1 MIQGIERIL
10 KASIIDKVPSVSSA
24 AIVSSY
30 HLYSVAKD
38 IIKRWTNEV
47 QEAVNQ
53 KRPSGSA
60 FSSAAS
66 TYFTA
71 GQSKQPQIIV
81 SNSNISQ
88 YHAISLFY
96 LIRQHDRM
104 AVTKLVQQYS
114 GSQQQQSGSFLSGGG
129 KGKANSQTLRNPAA
143 VCMLIRF
150 ACKIAQ
156 DDIGYKI

>member
-96 LIRQHDRM
+96 LIRLMNVDPSYLYR
-104 AVTKLVQQYS
+104 A
-114 GSQQQQSGSFLSGGG
+114 
-129 KGKANSQTLRNPAA
+129 ADAA
-143 VCMLIRF
+143 VDAVDGVVVVVEEETYIVDVAVQYNNLHLV
-150 ACKIAQ
+150 
-156 DDIGYKI
+156 

>member
-10 KASIIDKVPSVSSA
+10 KASIVDKVPSVSSA

-30 HLYSVAKD
+30 HLYNVAKD

-53 KRPSGSA
+53 KKPSGR
-60 FSSAAS
+60 SAAAI
-66 TYFTA
+66 YFTA
-71 GQSKQPQIIV
+71 GQSKQPQTII

-96 LIRQHDRM
+96 LIRQHDKM

-114 GSQQQQSGSFLSGGG
+114 GTGGSNNN
-129 KGKANSQTLRNPAA
+129 ATSQTLRNTAA
-143 VCMLIRF
+143 ICMLIRF
-150 ACKIAQ
+150 ACKIVQ
-156 DDIGYKI
+156 DDAG

>member
-30 HLYSVAKD
+30 HLYNVAKD

-53 KRPSGSA
+53 KRPSRSA
-60 FSSAAS
+60 FSSTAS

-114 GSQQQQSGSFLSGGG
+114 GSQQNGGFLSGGG
-129 KGKANSQTLRNPAA
+129 KGGSNSQTLRNPAA

-150 ACKIAQ
+150 TCKIAQ
-156 DDIGYKI
+156 DDTGYNI